1 MLFMTNKKNYNN
13 FELYRRLLLEVRPY
27 YAHIGAILLITLLAP
42 PLALLVP
49 LPLKLAVDN
58 VIDSRPIPA
67 FLHQVIPEAIT
78 GSPNG
83 MLAFVVALTILVALL
98 SGFQRVASTL
108 LRTYTGEKLTL
119 AFRNKLFRHVQRLSV
134 SYHDTRGTTDSTYR
148 IQYDAP
154 AIQWIAVDGFIP
166 FVAAGLTVVGM
177 IYIIALLDPHLALVA
192 IAVTP
197 VLYLGARTFNSRL
210 RNQWGDIMHLESSAF
225 SVVQEALSALR
236 VVKAFG
242 QEDREQERFVRH
254 SNESFLARV
263 RAAWSEGAFDL
274 LIGITT
280 AAGTAAVLFLGMR
293 HVQSGSLTLGE
304 LMMVMSYLA
313 QLFGPLASLSD
324 MPARAQRSL
333 ASAERAFALLDEN
346 HDVVENK
353 NGVPISRASGA
364 ITFQNVCFAYDGEC
378 PVLSDISFAIKPGT
392 RVGIMGMTGGGKST
406 LVSLLTRF
414 HDPSQGRILLDGVD
428 LRNYRLSDLRSQ
440 FGIVLQDSIL
450 FSTSI
455 GENIAYARPGASQ
468 HEIVD
473 AAKAANAHEFITR
486 LPDGY
491 NTLVGERGMQLSGG
505 QRQRI
510 ALARAFLKNAP
521 ILILDEP
528 TSSID
533 IKTEREIIEVMER
546 LSIGRTVFI
555 IAHRLST
562 LKHCDLLIGIEH
574 GRVAYIRS
582 DVSKVISDPSVF
594 VSPHTYPLSR
604 EEKFGG

>member
-1 MLFMTNKKNYNN
+1 MTNKKKYSSL
-13 FELYRRLLLEVRPY
+13 ELYRRLFLEIRPY
-27 YAHIGAILLITLLAP
+27 RLHIGAILLVTLLSP
-42 PLALLVP
+42 PLSLLIP
-49 LPLKLAVDN
+49 LPLKIAVDS
-58 VIDSRPIPA
+58 VIGSHPIPA
-67 FLHQVIPEAIT
+67 FLQPVIPQAII
-78 GSPNG
+78 GSPGN
-83 MLAFVVALTILVALL
+83 MLTFVIVLMMVVALLGGL
-98 SGFQRVASTL
+98 QRVASTL

-154 AIQWIAVDGFIP
+154 AIQWMAVDGFIP
-166 FVAAGLTVVGM
+166 FVSAGLTLAGM
-177 IYIIALLDPHLALVA
+177 IYIITLLDWQLAAVA
-192 IAVTP
+192 IAISP

-210 RNQWGDIMHLESSAF
+210 RNQWGDIMHLDSSAF

-242 QEDREQERFVRH
+242 QEEREQERFVRH
-254 SNESFLARV
+254 SSESFLARV

-274 LIGITT
+274 LIGVTT
-280 AAGTAAVLFLGMR
+280 AAGTASVLFLGVR
-293 HVQSGSLTLGE
+293 HVQSGTLTLGE

-313 QLFGPLASLSD
+313 QLFGPLASLSE
-324 MPARAQRSL
+324 MTARAQRSL
-333 ASAERAFALLDEN
+333 ASAERAFALLDEA

-364 ITFQNVCFAYDGEC
+364 VTLQDVCFAYNGEY
-378 PVLSDISFAIKPGT
+378 PVLSDISFAIEPGT

-414 HDPSQGRILLDGVD
+414 HDPTKGQILLDGVNLRDYKLAD
-428 LRNYRLSDLRSQ
+428 LRNQ
-440 FGIVLQDSIL
+440 FGIVLQESIL

-455 GENIAYARPGASQ
+455 GENIAYARPGALQ

-486 LPDGY
+486 LPHGY
-491 NTLVGERGMQLSGG
+491 NTMVGERGMQLSGG

-562 LKHCDLLIGIEH
+562 LKHCDLLLGIEH
-574 GRVAYIRS
+574 GQVAFIRS
-582 DVSKVISDPSVF
+582 DVSKAIGDPSVF
-594 VSPHTYPLSR
+594 VAPHTYPLSR

>member
-1 MLFMTNKKNYNN
+1 LF
-13 FELYRRLLLEVRPY
+13 LEARPY
-27 YAHIGAILLITLLAP
+27 RFHIGVILLITLLSP
-42 PLALLVP
+42 PLSLLVP
-49 LPLKLAVDN
+49 LPLKIAVDSI
-58 VIDSRPIPA
+58 VGSHPLPA
-67 FLHQVIPEAIT
+67 FLQPVIPQAIT
-78 GSPNG
+78 VSPDG
-83 MLAFVVALTILVALL
+83 MLTFVIVLMMLVALL
-98 SGFQRVASTL
+98 GGLQRVASTL
-108 LRTYTGEKLTL
+108 LRTYTGERLTL

-166 FVAAGLTVVGM
+166 FVSAGLTFAGM
-177 IYIIALLDPHLALVA
+177 IYIITLLDWQLAVVA
-192 IAVTP
+192 IAISP

-210 RNQWGDIMHLESSAF
+210 RNQWVDIMHLESSAF

-236 VVKAFG
+236 VVKAFC
-242 QEDREQERFVRH
+242 QEEREQERFVRH
-254 SNESFLARV
+254 SSESFLVRV

-274 LIGITT
+274 LIGVTT

-293 HVQSGSLTLGE
+293 HVQSGTLTLGE

-313 QLFGPLASLSD
+313 QLFGPLASLSE
-324 MPARAQRSL
+324 MTARAQRSL
-333 ASAERAFALLDEN
+333 VSAERAFALLDEAP
-346 HDVVENK
+346 DVVEKK
-353 NGVPISRASGA
+353 NGVSIPRASGGV
-364 ITFQNVCFAYDGEC
+364 TFENVCFAYNGEY
-378 PVLSDISFAIKPGT
+378 PVLSDISFEIRPGT

-414 HDPSQGRILLDGVD
+414 HDPTNGQILLDGVNLRDYKLVD
-428 LRNYRLSDLRSQ
+428 LRNQ
-440 FGIVLQDSIL
+440 FGIVLQESIL

-455 GENIAYARPGASQ
+455 GENIAYARPGALQ
-468 HEIVD
+468 HEIVE

-491 NTLVGERGMQLSGG
+491 GTLVGERGMQLSGG

-533 IKTEREIIEVMER
+533 IKTEREIIDVMER

-562 LKHCDLLIGIEH
+562 LKHCDLLLGIEH
-574 GRVAYIRS
+574 GRVAFIRS
-582 DVSKVISDPSVF
+582 DVSKAIGDPSVF
-594 VSPHTYPLSR
+594 VAPHTYPVSR

>member
-1 MLFMTNKKNYNN
+1 MAFMISKKRYSS

-27 YAHIGAILLITLLAP
+27 YTHIGGILLITLLSP
-42 PLALLVP
+42 PLALLIP
-49 LPLKLAVDN
+49 LPLKIAVDS
-58 VIDSRPIPA
+58 VLGSQPIPA
-67 FLHQVIPEAIT
+67 FLHQLVPEAVT

-83 MLAFVVALTILVALL
+83 MVMFVVTLTILVALL
-98 SGFQRVASTL
+98 SGLQRVASNL

-154 AIQWIAVDGFIP
+154 AIQWIAVDGLIP
-166 FVAAGLTVVGM
+166 FVASALTVAGM
-177 IYIIALLDPHLALVA
+177 IYIVALLDSQLALIA

-210 RNQWGDIMHLESSAF
+210 RNQWTDIMHVESSAI

-242 QEDREQERFVRH
+242 QEEREQARFVRH
-254 SNESFLARV
+254 SNEGFSARV

-274 LIGITT
+274 LIGTTT
-280 AAGTAAVLFLGMR
+280 AAGTAAVLFLGIR
-293 HVQSGSLTLGE
+293 HVQSGNLTLGE

-313 QLFGPLASLSD
+313 QLFGPLASLSE
-324 MPARAQRSL
+324 MTARAQRSF
-333 ASAERAFALLDEN
+333 ASAERAFALLDEAQ
-346 HDVVENK
+346 DVVENK
-353 NGVPISRASGA
+353 HGVPISRASGA
-364 ITFQNVCFAYDGEC
+364 VSFQDVCFAYNGEY
-378 PVLSDISFAIKPGT
+378 PVLSNISFAIKPGT

-414 HDPSQGRILLDGVD
+414 HDPTQGQILLDSVNLRD
-428 LRNYRLSDLRSQ
+428 YKLAELRNQ
-440 FGIVLQDSIL
+440 FGIVLQESIL

-468 HEIVD
+468 DEIVE
-473 AAKAANAHEFITR
+473 AAKAAKAHEFIAR
-486 LPDGY
+486 LPHGY
-491 NTLVGERGMQLSGG
+491 STMVGERGMQLSGG

-510 ALARAFLKNAP
+510 ALARAFLKDAP

-533 IKTEREIIEVMER
+533 IKTEREIIEVMEH

-562 LKHCDLLIGIEH
+562 LKHCDLLLGIEH
-574 GRVAYIRS
+574 GQIAFIRS
-582 DVSKVISDPSVF
+582 DVSKAIGDPSDF
-594 VSPHTYPLSR
+594 VAPHTYPLSR

>member
-1 MLFMTNKKNYNN
+1 MTNKKKYSSL
-13 FELYRRLLLEVRPY
+13 ELYRRLFLEIRPY
-27 YAHIGAILLITLLAP
+27 RLHIGAILLVTLLSP
-42 PLALLVP
+42 PLSLLIP
-49 LPLKLAVDN
+49 LPLKIAVDS
-58 VIDSRPIPA
+58 VIGSHPIPA
-67 FLHQVIPEAIT
+67 FLQPVIPQAII
-78 GSPNG
+78 GSPGN
-83 MLAFVVALTILVALL
+83 MLTFVIVLMMVVALLGGL
-98 SGFQRVASTL
+98 QRVASTL

-154 AIQWIAVDGFIP
+154 AIQWMAVDGFIP
-166 FVAAGLTVVGM
+166 FVSAGLTLAGM
-177 IYIIALLDPHLALVA
+177 IYVITLLDWQLAA
-192 IAVTP
+192 IAIAISP
-197 VLYLGARTFNSRL
+197 LLYLGARTFNSRL

-242 QEDREQERFVRH
+242 QEEREQERFVRH
-254 SNESFLARV
+254 SSESFLARV

-274 LIGITT
+274 LIGVTT
-280 AAGTAAVLFLGMR
+280 AAGTASVLFLGVW
-293 HVQSGSLTLGE
+293 HVQSGTLTLGE

-313 QLFGPLASLSD
+313 QLFGPLASLSE
-324 MPARAQRSL
+324 MTARAQRSL
-333 ASAERAFALLDEN
+333 ASAERAFALLDEA

-364 ITFQNVCFAYDGEC
+364 VTLQDVCFAYNGEY

-414 HDPSQGRILLDGVD
+414 HDPTKGQILLDGVNLRDYKLAD
-428 LRNYRLSDLRSQ
+428 LRNQ
-440 FGIVLQDSIL
+440 FGIVLQESIL

-455 GENIAYARPGASQ
+455 GENIAYARPGALQ

-491 NTLVGERGMQLSGG
+491 GTLVGERGMQLSGG

-562 LKHCDLLIGIEH
+562 LKHCDLLLGIER
-574 GRVAYIRS
+574 GRVAFIRS
-582 DVSKVISDPSVF
+582 DVSKAIGDPSVF
-594 VSPHTYPLSR
+594 VAPHTYPLSR

>member
-1 MLFMTNKKNYNN
+1 
-13 FELYRRLLLEVRPY
+13 
-27 YAHIGAILLITLLAP
+27 
-42 PLALLVP
+42 
-49 LPLKLAVDN
+49 
-58 VIDSRPIPA
+58 IPA
-67 FLHQVIPEAIT
+67 FLQPVIPQAII
-78 GSPNG
+78 GSPGN
-83 MLAFVVALTILVALL
+83 MLTFVIVLMMVVALLGGL
-98 SGFQRVASTL
+98 QRVASTL

-154 AIQWIAVDGFIP
+154 AIQWMAVDGFIP
-166 FVAAGLTVVGM
+166 FVSAGLTLAGM
-177 IYIIALLDPHLALVA
+177 IYIIALLDSQLAVVA
-192 IAVTP
+192 IAVSP

-242 QEDREQERFVRH
+242 QEEREQQRFVRH
-254 SNESFLARV
+254 SSEGFSARV

-280 AAGTAAVLFLGMR
+280 AAGTAAVLYLGMR
-293 HVQSGSLTLGE
+293 HVQSGTLTLGE

-313 QLFGPLASLSD
+313 QLFGPLASLSE
-324 MPARAQRSL
+324 MTARAQRSL
-333 ASAERAFALLDEN
+333 ASAERAFALLDEA

-364 ITFQNVCFAYDGEC
+364 VTLQDVCFAYNGEY

-414 HDPSQGRILLDGVD
+414 HDPTRGQILLDGVNLRDYKLAD
-428 LRNYRLSDLRSQ
+428 LRNQ
-440 FGIVLQDSIL
+440 FGIVLQESIL

-455 GENIAYARPGASQ
+455 GENIAYARPGALQ

-491 NTLVGERGMQLSGG
+491 RTLVGERGMQLSGG
-505 QRQRI
+505 QRRRI

-562 LKHCDLLIGIEH
+562 LKHCDLLLGIEH
-574 GRVAYIRS
+574 GRVAFIRS
-582 DVSKVISDPSVF
+582 DVSKAIGDPSVF
-594 VSPHTYPLSR
+594 VAPHTYPVSR
-604 EEKFGG
+604 EEKFGA

>member
-1 MLFMTNKKNYNN
+1 MTDKKKYSSLD
-13 FELYRRLLLEVRPY
+13 LYRRLLLEVKPY
-27 YAHIGAILLITLLAP
+27 RLHIGAIVLITLLSP
-42 PLALLVP
+42 PLSLLIP
-49 LPLKLAVDN
+49 LPLKIAVDS
-58 VIDSRPIPA
+58 VIGSHPIPA
-67 FLHQVIPEAIT
+67 FLQPVIPQAIA
-78 GSPNG
+78 SSRDG
-83 MLAFVVALTILVALL
+83 MLTFVIVLTMLVALL
-98 SGFQRVASTL
+98 GGLQRVASTW

-166 FVAAGLTVVGM
+166 FVSSGLTLVGM
-177 IYIIALLDPHLALVA
+177 IYIITLLDWRLAVVA
-192 IAVTP
+192 IAISP

-210 RNQWGDIMHLESSAF
+210 RNQWGDIMHFESSAF

-242 QEDREQERFVRH
+242 QEEREQERFVRH
-254 SNESFLARV
+254 SSESFLARV

-274 LIGITT
+274 LIGVTT
-280 AAGTAAVLFLGMR
+280 AAGTASVLFLGVR
-293 HVQSGSLTLGE
+293 HVQSGTLTLGD

-313 QLFGPLASLSD
+313 QLFGPLAALSD
-324 MPARAQRSL
+324 MTARAQRSL
-333 ASAERAFALLDEN
+333 VSAERAFALLDEGP
-346 HDVVENK
+346 DVVENK
-353 NGVPISRASGA
+353 NGISISRASGGV
-364 ITFQNVCFAYDGEC
+364 TFEDVCFAYNGEY
-378 PVLSDISFAIKPGT
+378 PVLSDISFQIKPGS

-414 HDPSQGRILLDGVD
+414 HDPTQGQILLDGINLRDYKLAD
-428 LRNYRLSDLRSQ
+428 LRNQ
-440 FGIVLQDSIL
+440 FGIVLQESIL

-455 GENIAYARPGASQ
+455 GENIAYARPGASE
-468 HEIVD
+468 HEIVE
-473 AAKAANAHEFITR
+473 AAKAAHAHDFIAL

-491 NTLVGERGMQLSGG
+491 GTMVGERGMQLSGG

-562 LKHCDLLIGIEH
+562 LKHCDLLLGVEH
-574 GRVAYIRS
+574 GRVAFIRS
-582 DVSKVISDPSVF
+582 DVSKAIGEPPVF
-594 VSPHTYPLSR
+594 VAPHTHPFYT
-604 EEKFGG
+604 EKRFGG

>member
-1 MLFMTNKKNYNN
+1 MTDKKKHNS

-27 YAHIGAILLITLLAP
+27 YRHIGAILVVTLLSP
-42 PLALLVP
+42 PLALLIP
-49 LPLKLAVDN
+49 LPLKIAVDS
-58 VIDSRPIPA
+58 VIGSRPIPA
-67 FLHQVIPEAIT
+67 FLQRVIPEAVT

-83 MLAFVVALTILVALL
+83 MVTFVVALMMLVALL
-98 SGFQRVASTL
+98 GGLQRVASTL

-154 AIQWIAVDGFIP
+154 AIQWIAVDGLIP
-166 FVAAGLTVVGM
+166 FVASGLTVAGM
-177 IYIIALLDPHLALVA
+177 IYIIALLDSQLALVA

-242 QEDREQERFVRH
+242 QEEREQARFVRH
-254 SNESFLARV
+254 SSEGFSARV

-274 LIGITT
+274 LIGTTT
-280 AAGTAAVLFLGMR
+280 AAGTAAVLFLGLR

-313 QLFGPLASLSD
+313 QLFGPLASLSE
-324 MPARAQRSL
+324 MTARAQRSL
-333 ASAERAFALLDEN
+333 ASAERAFALLDEAP
-346 HDVVENK
+346 DVVENK
-353 NGVPISRASGA
+353 NGVPIPHASGA
-364 ITFQNVCFAYDGEC
+364 ISFQNVCFAYNGES

-414 HDPSQGRILLDGVD
+414 HDPTQGQILLDNVNLRDYKLGE
-428 LRNYRLSDLRSQ
+428 LRNQ
-440 FGIVLQDSIL
+440 FGIVLQESIL

-468 HEIVD
+468 DEIVE
-473 AAKAANAHEFITR
+473 AAKAAKAHEFIAR
-486 LPDGY
+486 LPHGY
-491 NTLVGERGMQLSGG
+491 STLVGERGMQLSGG

-562 LKHCDLLIGIEH
+562 LKHCDLLLGIEH
-574 GRVAYIRS
+574 GQVSFIRS
-582 DVSKVISDPSVF
+582 DVSKAIGDPSVF
-594 VSPHTYPLSR
+594 VAPHTYPLSR

>member
-1 MLFMTNKKNYNN
+1 MTDKKKYSTL
-13 FELYRRLLLEVRPY
+13 ELYRRLFLEVRPY
-27 YAHIGAILLITLLAP
+27 RLHIGAILLITLLSP
-42 PLALLVP
+42 PLSLLIP
-49 LPLKLAVDN
+49 LPMKIAVDS
-58 VIDSRPIPA
+58 VIGSRPIPA
-67 FLHQVIPEAIT
+67 FLHQVVPEAVT

-83 MLAFVVALTILVALL
+83 MLTFVVVLTMLVALL
-98 SGFQRVASTL
+98 SGLQRVASML

-134 SYHDTRGTTDSTYR
+134 SYHDTKGTTDSTYR

-154 AIQWIAVDGFIP
+154 AIQWMAVDGFIP
-166 FVAAGLTVVGM
+166 FVAAGLTVAGM
-177 IYIIALLDPHLALVA
+177 IYIIALLDSQLAVVA
-192 IAVTP
+192 IAISP

-242 QEDREQERFVRH
+242 QEEREQQRFVRH
-254 SNESFLARV
+254 SSESFSARV

-274 LIGITT
+274 VIGITT

-293 HVQSGSLTLGE
+293 HVQSGTLTLGE

-313 QLFGPLASLSD
+313 QLFGPLASLSE
-324 MPARAQRSL
+324 MTARAQRSL
-333 ASAERAFALLDEN
+333 ASAERAFALLDET

-364 ITFQNVCFAYDGEC
+364 VTLQDVCFAYNGEY

-414 HDPSQGRILLDGVD
+414 HDPTKGQILLDGVNLRDYKLAD
-428 LRNYRLSDLRSQ
+428 LRNQ
-440 FGIVLQDSIL
+440 FGIVLQESIL

-455 GENIAYARPGASQ
+455 GENIAYARPGALQ

-491 NTLVGERGMQLSGG
+491 GTLVGERGMQLSGG

-562 LKHCDLLIGIEH
+562 LKHCDLLLGIEH
-574 GRVAYIRS
+574 GQVAFIRS
-582 DVSKVISDPSVF
+582 DVSKAIGDPSVF
-594 VSPHTYPLSR
+594 VAPHTYPLSR